1 MSNTEKNYH
10 NLRNYLLRTFLAVQW
25 LGLCTSTAGVQVQSL
40 MRELEYGTA
49 KKKKKKEL
57 ITANEFKLLASNT
70 QSLQL
75 PSTDLNLQ

>member
-1 MSNTEKNYH
+1 M
-10 NLRNYLLRTFLAVQW
+10 VPW

-40 MRELEYGTA
+40 MRELEYDSA
-49 KKKKKKEL
+49 KKKKEL
-57 ITANEFKLLASNT
+57 ITANEFKLLVSNT